1 MNCKSV
7 QKHFHFL
14 LLLYTG
20 SILHTKTTYN
30 ILGELQELAKGLVP
44 RPIPE
49 PPSPFPFSGDTYE
62 SHTAT
67 ALRPPNPGEALKACP
82 LGNKMITLSVCPSV
96 CLSVCLSV
104 RLSGRLFYRVLC
116 DLYLF
121 MK

>member
-30 ILGELQELAKGLVP
+30 ILGELQELAKGLVS
-44 RPIPE
+44 PIPE
-49 PPSPFPFSGDTYE
+49 PPPPFPFSGDTYE
-62 SHTAT
+62 SQLLITLH
-67 ALRPPNPGEALKACP
+67 PPNPGEALKACP
-82 LGNKMITLSVCPSV
+82 LGNNDYVV

-104 RLSGRLFYRVLC
+104 RPSVCLSVWLFYRVLC
-116 DLYLF
+116 NFSTCL
-121 MK
+121 